1 MEKHWN
7 SREIL
12 LSVPLDYQQPNRA
25 SIEIF
30 AQEVW
35 LSGMEN
41 APICV
46 FLQGGPGFESPKD
59 LSSVAWLPP
68 LLKQFRVLLLDQRGT
83 GRSTPIGPELTH
95 ALPNV
100 QEQLEYIIHFRAD
113 NIVRDLE
120 QIRTR
125 LYLAKTWYLLGQSF
139 GGFISC
145 HYLSYYPEALAGVFI
160 CGGLPPLML
169 SDAKQVYQALTPML
183 KKRSKEYFE
192 RYPEDKIKVKKI
204 LALLEASPYSL
215 PDSGTFTT
223 ERFRDT
229 GIILG
234 TTNGFQRMHALLSQ
248 AFTDSSEQQ
257 LRWAFIESFKQQTD
271 YETNPLY
278 FLLHEAIYCQ
288 LNASHWAAYQTVIED
303 PEYGQSQE
311 CPMFWGET
319 VRPDM
324 VKEYAQLKGFA
335 QLADKLANY
344 TAWPT
349 LYNTQQLAT
358 NPVPVQCIVYE
369 QDYYVDFQQ
378 SLNTA
383 AAIKN
388 CSVWVHPNWQHDA
401 IRAHG
406 DQLIPELLERFFTFT
421 NSLK

>member
-1 MEKHWN
+1 MGKHWN
-7 SREIL
+7 SREIW
-12 LSVPLDYQQPNRA
+12 LSVPLDYQRPNKA
-25 SIEIF
+25 IIEIF

-46 FLQGGPGFESPKD
+46 FLQGGPGFESPKE
-59 LSSVAWLPP
+59 LSSVAWLRP
-68 LLKQFRVLLLDQRGT
+68 LLKHFRVLLLDQRGT
-83 GRSTPIGPELTH
+83 GKSTPVGPELTNSLSN
-95 ALPNV
+95 AE
-100 QEQLEYIIHFRAD
+100 EQLEYLVHFRAD

-120 QIRTR
+120 QIRIQH
-125 LYLAKTWYLLGQSF
+125 YSAENWYLLGQSF

-145 HYLSYYPEALAGVFI
+145 HYLSFYPQALAGVLI

-169 SDAKQVYQALTPML
+169 NSAKEVYQALTPML

-192 RYPEDKIKVKKI
+192 CYPEDEAKVKKI
-204 LALLEASPYSL
+204 LALLEATPYQL
-215 PDSGTFTT
+215 PDRGTFTS

-234 TTNGFQRMHALLSQ
+234 TTNGFEKMHALLSQ
-248 AFTDSSEQQ
+248 AFTDKSEQH

-288 LNASHWAAYQTVIED
+288 LNASHWAAYQTIIED
-303 PEYGQSQE
+303 PEYVQFQE
-311 CPMFWGET
+311 CPLFWGET
-319 VRPDM
+319 VRPNM
-324 VKEYAQLKGFA
+324 VKEYAQLKGFS

-344 TAWPT
+344 TAWPE
-349 LYNTQQLAT
+349 LYNTQQLAINT
-358 NPVPVQCIVYE
+358 VPVQCIVYE

-383 AAIKN
+383 DAINN
-388 CSVWVHPNWQHDA
+388 CAVWVHPSWQHDA

-406 DQLIPELLERFFTFT
+406 EQLIPELLERFFTLKK
-421 NSLK
+421 SLK